1 LEGRREGRKEEKK
14 ARKKKQKERKEGR
27 KKATQMPVAHT
38 LILATQEAEI
48 RRITVQSQPRQIVSE
63 TLFQKSPSQK
73 TIGGVA
79 QGVGPEFKPQH
90 CNKYINK

>member
-1 LEGRREGRKEEKK
+1 MEGRREGRKEEKK

-48 RRITVQSQPRQIVSE
+48 RRIAGRSQPKQIVQDLILKNPSE
-63 TLFQKSPSQK
+63 K
-73 TIGGVA
+73 
-79 QGVGPEFKPQH
+79 
-90 CNKYINK
+90 